1 MILFIII
8 ILACALI
15 DMNDKAVMRCIERL
29 FDKKNHKF
37 YFKLR
42 KMRSMD
48 VPDGSFVFFGDSRD
62 CKKGEESLLLGE
74 YFCLGHSP

>member
-1 MILFIII
+1 
-8 ILACALI
+8 
-15 DMNDKAVMRCIERL
+15 MNDKAVMRCIERL

-62 CKKGEESLLLGE
+62 CNFSHIYKKN
-74 YFCLGHSP
+74 